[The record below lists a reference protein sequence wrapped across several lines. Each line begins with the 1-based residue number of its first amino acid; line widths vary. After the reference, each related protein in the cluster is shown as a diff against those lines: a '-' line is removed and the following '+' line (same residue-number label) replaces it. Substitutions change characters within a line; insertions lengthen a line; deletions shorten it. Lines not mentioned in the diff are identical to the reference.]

1 MQTSQRLLS
10 LDVFRGITIA
20 GMILVNNPGSWS
32 TVYPPLLHAEWHGC
46 TPTDWVFPFFLF
58 IVGVSITL
66 SLNKRKERGDN
77 KASLRKKIG
86 RRSLSIFGLGLFLA
100 AFPRFGFEEWYPNL
114 NPLHYAHYIL
124 LASLMLSIFYK
135 ATLSDGHPRKEILK
149 WGIYA
154 ISGTMIILGF
164 FLYDFSSLRIPGVLQ
179 RIAIVYAVVALLF
192 LELDWKGLWYTAIGL
207 LLAYWALMTVVPVPG
222 GIAPNLEAATNLGAW
237 LDRTLLDGHLWSQ
250 SKTWDPEGLLST
262 LTAIVTGISGA
273 LVGLWLKAK
282 KGAYETVS
290 GILAVG
296 SILVALGLIW
306 DMTFPINKKIW
317 TSSYVL
323 YTSGVAML
331 FLGVI
336 YWLVDILQYKRW
348 TYPFVVYGMNALFVY
363 ILSGI
368 FAKLMYY
375 IRWRDSAGELMTAQ
389 SWVYE
394 NCYQSILSDYNASL
408 AYALTNVLLLWLIS
422 LALYKRNIFIK
433 V

>member
-1 MQTSQRLLS
+1 MQNSQRLLS

-32 TVYPPLLHAEWHGC
+32 TVYSPLLHADWHGC

-66 SLNKRKERGDN
+66 SLNKRKERGDD
-77 KASLRKKIG
+77 KGSLRKKIG

-100 AFPRFGFEEWYPNL
+100 AFPRFGFKEWYPDL
-114 NPLHYAHYIL
+114 TSLHYTHYIL
-124 LASLMLSIFYK
+124 LGLLMISVFYK
-135 ATLSDGHPRKEILK
+135 ETLSNEHPRKKILN
-149 WGIYA
+149 WGILA
-154 ISGTMIILGF
+154 IIGIMVVLGF
-164 FLYDFSSLRIPGVLQ
+164 FLYNFSSLRIPGVLQ
-179 RIAIVYAVVALLF
+179 RIAIVYAIIALLF
-192 LELDWKGLWYTAIGL
+192 LEMDWKGLLYTGIGL
-207 LLAYWALMTVVPVPG
+207 LLAYWALMTLVPIPG
-222 GIAPNLEAATNLGAW
+222 GIAPNLEAETNLGAW
-237 LDRTLLDGHLWSQ
+237 LDRALLDGHLWSQ

-262 LTAIVTGISGA
+262 LPAIVTGISGA
-273 LVGLWLKAK
+273 LVGLWLKAQ
-282 KGAYETVS
+282 KGPYETVS
-290 GILAVG
+290 GILVMG
-296 SILVALGLIW
+296 TILVAIGLTW
-306 DMTFPINKKIW
+306 DMVFPINKKIW

-348 TYPFVVYGMNALFVY
+348 TYPFVVYGMNALFVF

-375 IRWRDSAGELMTAQ
+375 IRWRDAAGELVTAQ
-389 SWVYE
+389 SWVYK
-394 NCYQSILSDYNASL
+394 NVYLSIFSDYNASL
-408 AYALTNVLLLWLIS
+408 AYALTNVLLLWLVS
-422 LALYKRNIFIK
+422 LALYKRKIFIK